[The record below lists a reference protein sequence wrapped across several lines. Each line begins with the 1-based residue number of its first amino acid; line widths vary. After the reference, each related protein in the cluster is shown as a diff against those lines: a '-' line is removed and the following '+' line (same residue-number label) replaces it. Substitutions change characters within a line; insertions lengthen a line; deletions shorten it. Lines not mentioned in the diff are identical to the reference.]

1 MSSAALAEAP
11 IHTGSRSSREALLEA
26 ASNLMNEK
34 ESTEISLIEISQK
47 ARANSALVKYHFGSK
62 RGMFIALIERDIGNS
77 VEHLHELLDSDL
89 SATEKM
95 RRHITGMVNLYFRYR
110 YLNTL
115 LLEILRESTPEEAQE
130 LSDRLIKPA
139 ADAQRAILEQ
149 GLASNEFREIEPMPF
164 YLTIGRVADVFFTA
178 HFALK
183 TVYGYETIDNNLRR
197 KLVDF
202 ICDFALQAIA
212 AKR

>member
-1 MSSAALAEAP
+1 MSSATLAESP
-11 IHTGSRSSREALLEA
+11 THTSSRSSREALLEA
-26 ASNLMNEK
+26 ADNLMNEK
-34 ESTEISLIEISQK
+34 KTIEISLVEISQK
-47 ARANSALVKYHFGSK
+47 AHVNSALVKYHFGSK

-77 VEHLHELLDSDL
+77 MEHLRELLDSNL

-95 RRHITGMVNLYFRYR
+95 RRHISGMVNLYFRYR

-115 LLEILRESTPEEAQE
+115 LLDILRESTEEEAQE

-149 GLASNEFREIEPMPF
+149 GLASGEFREIEPMPF
-164 YLTIGRVADVFFTA
+164 YLTIGRAADVFFTA

-183 TVYGYETIDNNLRR
+183 TVYDYDTIDNDLRR

-202 ICDFALQAIA
+202 ICDFALQSIA
-212 AKR
+212 AKK